1 MGKRG
6 GTGSASGILSKPDM
20 KSLPQKPGAL
30 GAGNPVALHDTG
42 NFEQLYRIYWQDLC
56 GHLRRMF
63 GAGPPEPEDAVQAAF
78 VRFAAL
84 KEPQLVR
91 NPRAFLLVT
100 ARNIILDQKRRS
112 GRHLEYAKAVLAE
125 NAGPQLDDISPERV
139 LIEKERFAVINEVF
153 RQLPHKQQVI
163 LTLRRRYGYTYQQIA
178 KETGWSYGDVYR
190 QMDKALAT
198 LAQALKR

>member
-1 MGKRG
+1 M
-6 GTGSASGILSKPDM
+6 SKPDL
-20 KSLPQKPGAL
+20 KSFSSKAGAVGSGQPFAL
-30 GAGNPVALHDTG
+30 HGAGN
-42 NFEQLYRIYWQDLC
+42 FEELYRVYWQDLC

-78 VRFAAL
+78 LRFAAL
-84 KEPQLVR
+84 EEPQLVR

-125 NAGPQLDDISPERV
+125 NSAPQLDEISPERV

-178 KETGWSYGDVYR
+178 TETGWSYGDVYR
-190 QMDKALAT
+190 QMDKALVT
-198 LAQALKR
+198 LSQALKR

>member
-1 MGKRG
+1 
-6 GTGSASGILSKPDM
+6 M
-20 KSLPQKPGAL
+20 KSFPPSPGNM
-30 GAGNPVALHDTG
+30 GVSSPVALHDAG
-42 NFEQLYRIYWQDLC
+42 NFEQLYRVYWQDLC

-63 GAGPPEPEDAVQAAF
+63 GSGPPEPEDAVQAAF

-84 KEPQLVR
+84 DEPQLVR

-125 NAGPQLDDISPERV
+125 NAGPQLDDFSPERV
-139 LIEKERFAVINEVF
+139 LIEKQRFAVINEAF
-153 RQLPHKQQVI
+153 RQLPEKQQVV

-178 KETGWSYGDVYR
+178 NETGWSYGDVYR

-198 LAQALKR
+198 LAQAVKR

>member
-1 MGKRG
+1 M
-6 GTGSASGILSKPDM
+6 SKPDL
-20 KSLPQKPGAL
+20 KYLPSKPGAL
-30 GAGNPVALHDTG
+30 GAGRPAALHNTE
-42 NFEQLYRIYWQDLC
+42 NFEELYRIYWQDLC

-84 KEPQLVR
+84 EEPQLVR

-125 NAGPQLDDISPERV
+125 NSGPQLDEISPERV
-139 LIEKERFAVINEVF
+139 LIEKERFSVINEAF

-190 QMDKALAT
+190 QMDKALHA
-198 LAQALKR
+198 LSQALKR